1 MKIFLFSAE
10 KGWMEGAVNPAFQE
24 DSEEEIEMR
33 GGVRNSTL
41 AARGQHMGF
50 QATAMT
56 PGEALPCS
64 TLCKAGPASHSS
76 AACPN
81 RYPCIA

>member
-1 MKIFLFSAE
+1 MAE
-10 KGWMEGAVNPAFQE
+10 KGRMEGAVNPAFQE
-24 DSEEEIEMR
+24 DSEEESETR

-41 AARGQHMGF
+41 AVRGQHMGLR
-50 QATAMT
+50 ATAT
-56 PGEALPCS
+56 TAGEALPCP
-64 TLCKAGPASHSS
+64 TLCKTGPASHSS